1 MRLLAKKLHVPHHPN
16 HILQL
21 EAITRLI
28 KERVSPAVAGNLQ
41 PITGKPFPF
50 DKGNDVVSLT
60 DPALEYPGRILRLL
74 QIQSLRQ
81 LQTRINET
89 IVAVQELTANP
100 KTDTKLGKVGR

>member
-1 MRLLAKKLHVPHHPN
+1 MAKKLSIPHHPN

-28 KERVSPAVAGNLQ
+28 KERISPAAAGNLQ

-50 DKGNDVVSLT
+50 AEGNDVVSLN